1 MWDDSEKA
9 AECVADE
16 PWEVLKCP
24 ATNSTALPLDRFSSG
39 PLGTLPRAGR
49 DRVRGSAMAVDHA
62 PAPNP
67 HPPPHP
73 HPPITARVY
82 VNTYFFSSLTIDR
95 WRFLGGLLPLG
106 WILSSLAEWLGVPV
120 CHSNVQVQSVADPRR
135 VVEFGFEGGPQAGRT
150 GVYQCAP
157 GMNPHL
163 ALTRQQRCYLGDARL
178 THAELVAIVDKLE
191 RAWTAGSYNLL
202 DRNCNH
208 FCDAFAAAALGPDAK
223 LPGFINRGARLACWF
238 PAPRLAPWIVK
249 RWFGGG
255 SWTAGTVCE
264 MARAEALALEGGTS
278 RREETFSKGRATLR
292 DDAEERRGVP
302 PRGPL
307 AAHKTPV
314 PLLGERRRG
323 W

>member
-1 MWDDSEKA
+1 
-9 AECVADE
+9 
-16 PWEVLKCP
+16 
-24 ATNSTALPLDRFSSG
+24 
-39 PLGTLPRAGR
+39 
-49 DRVRGSAMAVDHA
+49 MAVDHA
-62 PAPNP
+62 PAPSP
-67 HPPPHP
+67 SPSPAPSP
-73 HPPITARVY
+73 APITARVY

-264 MARAEALALEGGTS
+264 MARAERLALEERDFET
-278 RREETFSKGRATLR
+278 RRDFFDETKTTLR
-292 DDAEERRGVP
+292 GDAPKSDGVCLRGD
-302 PRGPL
+302 PL

>member
-1 MWDDSEKA
+1 
-9 AECVADE
+9 
-16 PWEVLKCP
+16 
-24 ATNSTALPLDRFSSG
+24 
-39 PLGTLPRAGR
+39 
-49 DRVRGSAMAVDHA
+49 MAVDHA
-62 PAPNP
+62 PAPSP
-67 HPPPHP
+67 SPAPSSPSP
-73 HPPITARVY
+73 APITARVY

-255 SWTAGTVCE
+255 SWTAGMVCE
-264 MARAEALALEGGTS
+264 MARAERMALEE
-278 RREETFSKGRATLR
+278 RDFETRKDFFDETKTATRGDAPKSDGVCLR
-292 DDAEERRGVP
+292 GD
-302 PRGPL
+302 PL